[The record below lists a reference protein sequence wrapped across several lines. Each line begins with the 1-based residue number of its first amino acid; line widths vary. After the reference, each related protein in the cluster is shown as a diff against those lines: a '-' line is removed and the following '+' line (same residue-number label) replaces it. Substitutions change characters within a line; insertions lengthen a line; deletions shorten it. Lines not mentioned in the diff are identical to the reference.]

1 MKKTMRQSICAL
13 LSVVLVL
20 ALLAPG
26 AAAAGDG
33 VFYTFPEAGIAFLKV
48 PEGMTLKVEDMHDGT
63 TGEAATNAAAFTITD
78 ASGDEM
84 LLVGMG
90 MPNQRLDNADE
101 SVNPVTQE
109 ELVLQLMHDMEVY
122 QDITSFSQMT
132 DEDFTAMVDDY
143 NEIMQAVIDA
153 VLKDAALRATEEELT
168 GLRAS
173 VERDL
178 YRPYIC
184 KNAKYLT
191 LDESVEIKRND
202 EETPLV
208 VAAGTYITLENQYAY
223 IYIYFISCEGKELA
237 DNYLTQ
243 IHDIIDSIT
252 YAAPKTAE
260 TAAEATTEATAE
272 TETTAEATAEEPA
285 APVFKDMEKHWA
297 KAEVGRAVE
306 AGLFSGVS
314 EDSFSPDTAATR
326 AQLVTALYRMAGSPE
341 TGTCD
346 FTDVKE
352 TDWFAK
358 AVAWAAEQGIVQ
370 GSDGKFNPYGA
381 LTREELAVMLQ
392 RFARSRGYAA
402 AGTELVLD
410 AYKDQDKV
418 SSWAAEA
425 MRWAVSQKLIN
436 GMTTDTLVP
445 AGTTTRA
452 QLAVILM
459 RYLDAEPNFAPA
471 PDAEIPAPAPAET
484 ETVAGDAA
492 ERAA

>member
-1 MKKTMRQSICAL
+1 MKKTMRQSLCML
-13 LSVVLVL
+13 LSVMLVL

-143 NEIMQAVIDA
+143 
-153 VLKDAALRATEEELT
+153 
-168 GLRAS
+168 
-173 VERDL
+173 
-178 YRPYIC
+178 
-184 KNAKYLT
+184 
-191 LDESVEIKRND
+191 
-202 EETPLV
+202 
-208 VAAGTYITLENQYAY
+208 
-223 IYIYFISCEGKELA
+223 
-237 DNYLTQ
+237 
-243 IHDIIDSIT
+243 
-252 YAAPKTAE
+252 
-260 TAAEATTEATAE
+260 
-272 TETTAEATAEEPA
+272 
-285 APVFKDMEKHWA
+285 
-297 KAEVGRAVE
+297 
-306 AGLFSGVS
+306 
-314 EDSFSPDTAATR
+314 
-326 AQLVTALYRMAGSPE
+326 
-341 TGTCD
+341 
-346 FTDVKE
+346 
-352 TDWFAK
+352 
-358 AVAWAAEQGIVQ
+358 
-370 GSDGKFNPYGA
+370 
-381 LTREELAVMLQ
+381 EELAVMLQ

-410 AYKDQDKV
+410 AYKDQDQV
-418 SSWAAEA
+418 SSWAADA
-425 MRWAVSQKLIN
+425 MRWAVSQKLIT
-436 GMTTDTLVP
+436 GMTADTLVP

-471 PDAEIPAPAPAET
+471 PEAEIPAPAPAET

-492 ERAA
+492 

>member
-1 MKKTMRQSICAL
+1 MQSTMKRTFCGL
-13 LSVVLVL
+13 LVL
-20 ALLAPG
+20 ALLLTGALAAGSGTLRSYPG
-26 AAAAGDG
+26 ITVMQPDWITDCLTGAELAEINLEGETFADPAEEAAFWASYNNVLFYMGTYDLEPDTELYLIGSCDGDYIVRGWLSDELMGDAAADELSDYDSVTSFGQMSDEAFRTLVQRFNATYRKGMARMAEEYRADVG
-33 VFYTFPEAGIAFLKV
+33 EDEYYEYLLEEAGRDPYTAYICANGKYLRTANEWQDV
-48 PEGMTLKVEDMHDGT
+48 WMSVEEA
-63 TGEAATNAAAFTITD
+63 GEVVFESWEDIGDFFTIEGGKLYYFEYAVGGEPAQREAFKVRIEEIINSVTYTD
-78 ASGDEM
+78 
-84 LLVGMG
+84 
-90 MPNQRLDNADE
+90 
-101 SVNPVTQE
+101 
-109 ELVLQLMHDMEVY
+109 
-122 QDITSFSQMT
+122 
-132 DEDFTAMVDDY
+132 
-143 NEIMQAVIDA
+143 
-153 VLKDAALRATEEELT
+153 
-168 GLRAS
+168 
-173 VERDL
+173 
-178 YRPYIC
+178 RP
-184 KNAKYLT
+184 
-191 LDESVEIKRND
+191 
-202 EETPLV
+202 
-208 VAAGTYITLENQYAY
+208 
-223 IYIYFISCEGKELA
+223 
-237 DNYLTQ
+237 
-243 IHDIIDSIT
+243 
-252 YAAPKTAE
+252 
-260 TAAEATTEATAE
+260 ATTPAE
-272 TETTAEATAEEPA
+272 
-285 APVFKDMEKHWA
+285 PVEQPVQPTVTVSFRDMEKHWA

-314 EDSFSPDTAATR
+314 EDTFSPDTAATR

-459 RYLDAEPNFAPA
+459 RYLDAEPNFAQA
-471 PDAEIPAPAPAET
+471 
-484 ETVAGDAA
+484 
-492 ERAA
+492 

>member
-1 MKKTMRQSICAL
+1 M
-13 LSVVLVL
+13 
-20 ALLAPG
+20 
-26 AAAAGDG
+26 
-33 VFYTFPEAGIAFLKV
+33 PESA
-48 PEGMTLKVEDMHDGT
+48 VE
-63 TGEAATNAAAFTITD
+63 FWI
-78 ASGDEM
+78 SDE
-84 LLVGMG
+84 
-90 MPNQRLDNADE
+90 ADE
-101 SVNPVTQE
+101 DLVVIGVSEPVDVYRDPSTMAEIMQLRYSGFWYQEISVEPLKKLDEYKDVA
-109 ELVLQLMHDMEVY
+109 
-122 QDITSFSQMT
+122 SFSQMLDEEFSRLVDTYNGVIEEIMT
-132 DEDFTAMVDDY
+132 DLYKGWIGEIDEESGENSLRALIESKLYSVYINSNARYMRIEDNSEATSPDESLEGTISGTYVTVE
-143 NEIMQAVIDA
+143 NEIVYRFSYSYRGKKENFDTYRQQFLEILD
-153 VLKDAALRATEEELT
+153 
-168 GLRAS
+168 S
-173 VERDL
+173 V
-178 YRPYIC
+178 
-184 KNAKYLT
+184 
-191 LDESVEIKRND
+191 
-202 EETPLV
+202 
-208 VAAGTYITLENQYAY
+208 
-223 IYIYFISCEGKELA
+223 
-237 DNYLTQ
+237 
-243 IHDIIDSIT
+243 T
-252 YAAPKTAE
+252 YAAPKSAE
-260 TAAEATTEATAE
+260 PATEG
-272 TETTAEATAEEPA
+272 TTEEPA

-314 EDSFSPDTAATR
+314 EDTFSPDTAATR

-484 ETVAGDAA
+484 ETVADDAA
-492 ERAA
+492 

>member
-1 MKKTMRQSICAL
+1 
-13 LSVVLVL
+13 
-20 ALLAPG
+20 
-26 AAAAGDG
+26 
-33 VFYTFPEAGIAFLKV
+33 
-48 PEGMTLKVEDMHDGT
+48 
-63 TGEAATNAAAFTITD
+63 
-78 ASGDEM
+78 
-84 LLVGMG
+84 
-90 MPNQRLDNADE
+90 
-101 SVNPVTQE
+101 
-109 ELVLQLMHDMEVY
+109 
-122 QDITSFSQMT
+122 
-132 DEDFTAMVDDY
+132 
-143 NEIMQAVIDA
+143 
-153 VLKDAALRATEEELT
+153 
-168 GLRAS
+168 
-173 VERDL
+173 
-178 YRPYIC
+178 
-184 KNAKYLT
+184 
-191 LDESVEIKRND
+191 
-202 EETPLV
+202 
-208 VAAGTYITLENQYAY
+208 
-223 IYIYFISCEGKELA
+223 
-237 DNYLTQ
+237 
-243 IHDIIDSIT
+243 
-252 YAAPKTAE
+252 
-260 TAAEATTEATAE
+260 
-272 TETTAEATAEEPA
+272 
-285 APVFKDMEKHWA
+285 MEKHWA

-314 EDSFSPDTAATR
+314 EDTFSPDTAATR

-410 AYKDQDKV
+410 AYKDQDKI
-418 SSWAAEA
+418 STWAAEA

-484 ETVAGDAA
+484 ETVARRRSVKSRINHAPPA
-492 ERAA
+492 